1 MYIENSKEFTLK
13 TTRTNKW
20 LQQDCRKQAN
30 IQNSTVVLYMSGE
43 HSRNGMN
50 IIPVNAMRYLERE
63 GGGGNRVEKGGRERT
78 WRVGVKIEGRKV

>member
-63 GGGGNRVEKGGRERT
+63 GGGGNRVDKGGRETT